1 MIIDTKC
8 IDIFGIRNDG
18 GADLIILIEEQL
30 DDSAETQTLLL
41 DKIENYL
48 GYINSEEFKRECPN
62 ANANNTYIVLQVT
75 EELPELIKELITKI
89 KPWVAE
95 NNASFSLLMKH

>member
-1 MIIDTKC
+1 MFIDTTC
-8 IDIFGIRNDG
+8 IDIFGVRNDG
-18 GADLIILIEEQL
+18 GADLFILTEGPL

-48 GYINSEEFKRECPN
+48 GYINSEEFQKECPN
-62 ANANNTYIVLQVT
+62 ANGDNTHIVLQVT
-75 EELPELIKELITKI
+75 EEPPELVEELIEKI

-95 NNASFSLLMKH
+95 NNACFSLLIKP